1 MLTRACKLVCQ
12 PSRITDLLL
21 TTKIE
26 LTIFFFKQMITHC
39 NNSKTKETR
48 GITVV
53 LANYLFLRLVFRQY
67 LKRG

>member
-1 MLTRACKLVCQ
+1 
-12 PSRITDLLL
+12 
-21 TTKIE
+21 
-26 LTIFFFKQMITHC
+26 MITHC